1 MLLRGTGIR
10 SIARSTRNPSI
21 IVVVLLLTQLPLVD
35 SAVAESAAAESAA
48 AESAAAEKADLE
60 VDTLIFPDRS
70 VSSNLGPSSTTPQRV
85 DAMRRPGRA
94 RGFDWERSEAGEE
107 AVILPRSD
115 RESTALTPHQE
126 MASIGPD
133 VRTTFNGVSGF
144 SEAAPSTIQGQL
156 TVLSIDAATVN
167 TEQRAQSAM
176 VVTGASAGS
185 TEILDIDG
193 DGTASALTDGLL
205 IIRRLFGFSGESL
218 VQGATGENA
227 TLTDPVQIAE
237 KIDDLV
243 ITLDIDANGETAAL
257 TDGLIIMRHLFG
269 FSGTALTEGAVAA
282 DATRTDT
289 DDIKLYLDEITPDD
303 VASNNPPEVSAGED
317 QAVVEND
324 LVLLVANVYDEVTPV
339 ITWSQIS
346 GTAVTLSYTSTAS
359 TGFTAPQVTAA
370 EHLVFQVSVD
380 DGVNSA
386 VVDTVVIT
394 VSPSVAEIFSRWIIN
409 TSDRSTKIFESANSS
424 LGVLEDVQLVN
435 PETVA
440 SRDYA
445 YVEASGIPNYDV
457 GITQEIIDELNS
469 RPRLGN
475 DFVAAATSAVLGS
488 TVEFGEDIGYRSSTA
503 NCLSTGGDGY
513 WPPGPACPTD
523 QNKQEYLAV
532 EPVPTSTSCET
543 GLGAIGLMVNGT
555 SIYNWG
561 DGQAYG
567 NGVWYNLAPIAEQYD
582 VDICGGH
589 APPSGDYHHHF
600 YTSCLA
606 NLVADEGD
614 GHSPIYGFAAD
625 GYALYG
631 PFESAG
637 VLAVSGWDTRDYG
650 AASGQGGCATPG
662 QRSCVLNDVY
672 DLTQG
677 VSTVTQ
683 GPDIGATVTTLS
695 GNNLAAADGYYLE
708 DYYYSSDQ
716 AGLSVRLDEHNG
728 HDNNDGRGYHYHI
741 TLLAEEDKLVPRFP
755 FTIGPEFYGDLP
767 DNAMASCGGAGGG
780 PPPGPPP

>member
-1 MLLRGTGIR
+1 MLLRDTGMR
-10 SIARSTRNPSI
+10 RIARPTLNPSL
-21 IVVVLLLTQLPLVD
+21 IVVVLLLAQLLSTD
-35 SAVAESAAAESAA
+35 
-48 AESAAAEKADLE
+48 SAAAEKVDLK
-60 VDTLIFPDRS
+60 VDTLIFADRLVRS
-70 VSSNLGPSSTTPQRV
+70 DMGQSSTTLQRV
-85 DAMRRPGRA
+85 DAMRQPGRA
-94 RGFDWERSEAGEE
+94 GGSDSESSAGAE
-107 AVILPRSD
+107 AVTPPSSD
-115 RESTALTPHQE
+115 REFSTLTPHQE
-126 MASIGPD
+126 IASIGAD
-133 VRTTFNGVSGF
+133 VRTTFNGVPGF
-144 SEAAPSTIQGQL
+144 SVDTFSVIHGQL
-156 TVLSIDAATVN
+156 TAVSIDAATLN
-167 TEQRAQSAM
+167 TEPRTQSTM
-176 VVTGASAGS
+176 VVKDGSAASP
-185 TEILDIDG
+185 EILDIDG

-205 IIRRLFGFSGESL
+205 VIRRLFGFSGEPL
-218 VQGATGENA
+218 VQGATGEDA

-237 KIDDLV
+237 KIDGL
-243 ITLDIDANGETAAL
+243 ISNLDIDQDGETGAL
-257 TDGLIIMRHLFG
+257 TDGLMIIRHLFG
-269 FSGTALTEGAVAA
+269 FSGASLTEGAISA
-282 DATRTDT
+282 DATRTDPE
-289 DDIKLYLDEITPDD
+289 DIKQYLEEITP
-303 VASNNPPEVSAGED
+303 VTAISNDPPEVSAGVD
-317 QAVVEND
+317 QVVVEND
-324 LVLLVANVYDEVTPV
+324 LVSLVAEVSDEGTPA
-339 ITWSQIS
+339 ITWSQVS
-346 GTAVTLSYTSTAS
+346 GTPVTLSDASSSS
-359 TGFTAPQVTAA
+359 TGFTAPQISAT
-370 EHLVFQVSVD
+370 EQLTFQVSVD

-386 VVDTVVIT
+386 VVDTIVIT
-394 VSPSVAEIFSRWIIN
+394 VNPAAPEVLAKWIIN
-409 TSDRSTKIFESANSS
+409 TANRSTRIFESASSS

-457 GITQEIIDELNS
+457 GITQKIIDELNS

-488 TVEFGEDIGYRSSTA
+488 IVKFGEDIGYRSSTA

-513 WPPGPACPTD
+513 WPPGPACPTN
-523 QNKQEYLAV
+523 QSKQEYLAV
-532 EPVPTSTSCET
+532 EPVPTATRCET

-606 NLVADEGD
+606 DLVADEGD

-631 PFESAG
+631 PFESAA
-637 VLAVSGWDTRDYG
+637 VLAVSGWQMRDYG
-650 AASGQGGCATPG
+650 AASGQGGCATQG

-695 GNNLAAADGYYLE
+695 GNSLAAADGYYLE
-708 DYYYSSDQ
+708 DYYYSGDQ
-716 AGLSVRLDEHNG
+716 AGLSYRLDEHNG
-728 HDNNDGRGYHYHI
+728 HDNSDGRGYHYHI
-741 TLLAEEDKLVPRFP
+741 TLLAEQDKLVPRFP

-767 DNAMASCGGAGGG
+767 DNAMTSCGGAGGG
-780 PPPGPPP
+780 PPQGPPP

>member
-1 MLLRGTGIR
+1 
-10 SIARSTRNPSI
+10 
-21 IVVVLLLTQLPLVD
+21 
-35 SAVAESAAAESAA
+35 
-48 AESAAAEKADLE
+48 
-60 VDTLIFPDRS
+60 
-70 VSSNLGPSSTTPQRV
+70 
-85 DAMRRPGRA
+85 MRRPGRA
-94 RGFDWERSEAGEE
+94 RGFDRERSEAGAE
-107 AVILPRSD
+107 AVTPPSSD
-115 RESTALTPHQE
+115 RESSALTPHQE
-126 MASIGPD
+126 IASIGPD
-133 VRTTFNGVSGF
+133 VRTTFNGVPGF
-144 SEAAPSTIQGQL
+144 SEAAPLIIQRQL

-185 TEILDIDG
+185 PEILDIDG

-243 ITLDIDANGETAAL
+243 STLDIDANGETAAL

-269 FSGTALTEGAVAA
+269 FSGTALTEGAVAV

-303 VASNNPPEVSAGED
+303 IVSNNPPEVSAGED
-317 QAVVEND
+317 QAVVENE

-359 TGFTAPQVTAA
+359 TEFMAPQVTAA
-370 EHLVFQVSVD
+370 EDLVFQVSVD

-386 VVDTVVIT
+386 VVDTVVIM

-409 TSDRSTKIFESANSS
+409 TSDRSTKIFESSSSS
-424 LGVLEDVQLVN
+424 LGVMEDVQLVD
-435 PETVA
+435 PRTIE
-440 SRDYA
+440 SKDYA

-469 RPRLGN
+469 RPRLSN
-475 DFVAAATSAVLGS
+475 DFVAGATSAVLGS
-488 TVEFGEDIGYRSSTA
+488 TVEFGEDIGYKSSTS

-532 EPVPTSTSCET
+532 EPVPTESSCET
-543 GLGAIGLMVNGT
+543 GMGAVGLLVNGT
-555 SIYNWG
+555 SVYNWG
-561 DGQAYG
+561 DGQTYG
-567 NGVWYNLAPIAEQYD
+567 NGVWYNLAPTAEQYD

-589 APPSGDYHHHF
+589 APPTGDYHHHF

-606 NLVADEGD
+606 KLIGDEGNS
-614 GHSPIYGFAAD
+614 HSPIYGFAAD

-631 PFESAG
+631 PYESDG
-637 VLAVSGWDTRDYG
+637 VLAVSGWEIRDYG
-650 AASGQGGCATPG
+650 AATTEGGCDTTG

-672 DLTQG
+672 DITQG
-677 VSTVTQ
+677 VSSVAS
-683 GPDIGATVTTLS
+683 GPDIGASVTTLS
-695 GNNLAAADGYYLE
+695 GNTLPAVDGYYLE
-708 DYYYSSDQ
+708 DYYYSGDQ
-716 AGLSVRLDEHNG
+716 AGLSYRLDEHNG
-728 HDNNDGRGYHYHI
+728 HDNDDGRGYHYHI
-741 TLLAEEDKLVPRFP
+741 SLLAEGDKLVPRFP
-755 FTIGPEFYGDLP
+755 FTFGPRFYGDLP
-767 DNAMASCGGAGGG
+767 DNALTTCGAVGG
-780 PPPGPPP
+780 PPSRPSHSYRYVLCLESEPCLI